1 MKSKMPSK
9 LSTEIHF
16 FTGQPNRAGTG
27 VEKEHIV
34 TYQVLKRTRSIF
46 TQALQQ
52 TYNLTF

>member
-1 MKSKMPSK
+1 MPSK